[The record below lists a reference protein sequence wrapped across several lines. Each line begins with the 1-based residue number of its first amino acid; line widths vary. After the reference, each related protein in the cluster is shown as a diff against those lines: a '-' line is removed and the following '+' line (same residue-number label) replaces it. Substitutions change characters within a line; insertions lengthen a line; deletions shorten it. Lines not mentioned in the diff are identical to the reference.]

1 MRHLKWYPTRE
12 QYEKDGRQ
20 NPPFVGFIKDEGAVK
35 YNGEVGL
42 ASLPLYIEALE
53 DLMIQFT
60 RNNIEYSIDREVWDV
75 LSPNTLQSFSAGTR
89 VFFRCTSPQEYT
101 DGIGKFIV
109 RTQNTSEFIE
119 AKFNAGGNVASM
131 AYGDDYLKYD
141 AVPYSM
147 KGMFSGS
154 SIISAKYMYCPAG
167 FYNQF
172 FLGCESL
179 IEPPNIPATTLVQS
193 CYYAMFQDCTSL
205 VNAPALPATTLADYC
220 YGNMFQGC
228 TSLVNAPELPATTL
242 AGHCYE
248 SMFRDCTSL
257 VNAPALPAT
266 TLAGHCYRSMF
277 SRCTSLV
284 NAPALPATTLVD
296 YCYGFMFSRCT
307 SLVNA
312 PALPATTL
320 ARYCCYNMFQGCTS
334 LVNAPEL
341 LAAILADDCY
351 NSMFSGC
358 TSLNYI
364 KMTSIEVGGLSLYNW
379 VEGVA
384 SSGTFVKAAGVY
396 LPTGTS
402 GIPSGW
408 TIEEVAV

>member
-1 MRHLKWYPTRE
+1 MRHLKWYSTRE

-75 LSPNTLQSFSAGTR
+75 LSPNTLKSFPAGTR
-89 VFFRCTSPQEYT
+89 VFFRCTAPQEFS
-101 DGIGKFIV
+101 DGIGRFNI
-109 RTQNTSEFIE
+109 RTQNTSEYIE
-119 AKFNAGGNVASM
+119 AKFNVGGNVASM

-141 AVPYSM
+141 AIPYSM
-147 KGMFSGS
+147 TGMFYGS
-154 SIISAKYMYCPAG
+154 SVISAKYMYCPAG

-172 FLGCESL
+172 FSSCESL
-179 IEPPNIPATTLVQS
+179 IEPPNLPATTLVQS
-193 CYYAMFQDCTSL
+193 CYYAMFQGCTSLVNAPALPATTLADQCYRSMFSDCTSL

-220 YGNMFQGC
+220 YGFMFSRC
-228 TSLVNAPELPATTL
+228 TNLVNAPEL
-242 AGHCYE
+242 
-248 SMFRDCTSL
+248 
-257 VNAPALPAT
+257 
-266 TLAGHCYRSMF
+266 
-277 SRCTSLV
+277 
-284 NAPALPATTLVD
+284 
-296 YCYGFMFSRCT
+296 
-307 SLVNA
+307 
-312 PALPATTL
+312 LPATTL
-320 ARYCCYNMFQGCTS
+320 ARYCCYYMFQGCTS
-334 LVNAPEL
+334 LVSAPEL
-341 LAAILADDCY
+341 LAAILADECY
-351 NSMFSGC
+351 GSMFSGC

-408 TIEEVAV
+408 TVEEVEV